1 MPRSPGPSPQANQ
14 RVAYSDRLD
23 RAFALARQ
31 LHQDQTRKGSAVPYL
46 SHLLA
51 VAALVSEFGGD
62 EDQVIAALLHDA
74 VEDQGGPPL
83 LNKIRTQFSN
93 RVAHLVE
100 ACTDAFEQPKPPWK
114 ERKLAY
120 LARIPT
126 APLDARII
134 IAADKIHNLRSMIA
148 DYDQVGEKLWDRFT
162 ASKEETLWY
171 YAAVRDA
178 LRPGW
183 EHPAL
188 IELQRT
194 LSALRNTV
202 QEN

>member
-1 MPRSPGPSPQANQ
+1 M
-14 RVAYSDRLD
+14 AYSERLD
-23 RAFALARQ
+23 AAFALARR
-31 LHQDQTRKGSAVPYL
+31 LHHSQTRKGSSVPYV

-62 EDQVIAALLHDA
+62 EEQVIAALLHDA
-74 VEDQGGPPL
+74 VEDQGGKPL
-83 LNKIRTQFSN
+83 LEEIRTQFGD
-93 RVAHLVE
+93 RVAGLVE
-100 ACTDAFEQPKPPWK
+100 VCTDAFEQPKPPWK

-120 LARIPT
+120 LTRIPG
-126 APLDARII
+126 APLDARIV
-134 IAADKIHNLRSMIA
+134 IAADKIHNLRSMIT
-148 DYDQVGEKLWDRFT
+148 DYEQVGEKLWDRFT
-162 ASKEETLWY
+162 TSREETLWY

-188 IELQRT
+188 VELQKT
-194 LSALRNTV
+194 LAALRSAV

>member
-1 MPRSPGPSPQANQ
+1 MRRSRGPSPRANR

-23 RAFALARQ
+23 RAFAFARQ
-31 LHQDQTRKGSAVPYL
+31 LHQDQTRKGSSVPYV

-83 LNKIRTQFSN
+83 LDEIRAQFGG
-93 RVAHLVE
+93 RIAQLVE

-120 LARIPT
+120 LARIPD
-126 APLDARII
+126 APIDVRII

-148 DYDQVGEKLWDRFT
+148 DYDQLGEKLWERFT

-194 LSALRNTV
+194 LSALRNAV
-202 QEN
+202 QED

>member
-1 MPRSPGPSPQANQ
+1 
-14 RVAYSDRLD
+14 VAYSDRLD
-23 RAFALARQ
+23 AAFALARR
-31 LHQDQTRKGSAVPYL
+31 LHDGQTRKGSTIPYV

-74 VEDQGGPPL
+74 VEDQGGRPL
-83 LNKIRTQFSN
+83 LEGIRSQFGD
-93 RVAHLVE
+93 RVAELVE
-100 ACTDAFEQPKPPWK
+100 ACTDAFERPKPPWR

-120 LARIPT
+120 LSRIPA
-126 APLDARII
+126 APLDVRII
-134 IAADKIHNLRSMIA
+134 IAADKIHNLRTMIA
-148 DYDQVGEKLWDRFT
+148 DYEQVGERLWDRFT

-188 IELQRT
+188 VELQKT
-194 LSALRNTV
+194 LATLRG
-202 QEN
+202 QLD

>member
-1 MPRSPGPSPQANQ
+1 LPGRSPPAEL

-23 RAFALARQ
+23 AAFALARR
-31 LHQDQTRKGSAVPYL
+31 LHDGQTRKGSTIPYV

-74 VEDQGGPPL
+74 VEDQGGRPL
-83 LNKIRTQFSN
+83 LEGIRSQFGD
-93 RVAHLVE
+93 RVAELVE
-100 ACTDAFEQPKPPWK
+100 ACTDAFERPKPPWR

-120 LARIPT
+120 LSRIPA
-126 APLDARII
+126 APLDVRII
-134 IAADKIHNLRSMIA
+134 IAADKIHNLRTMIA
-148 DYDQVGEKLWDRFT
+148 DYEQVGERLWDRFT

-188 IELQRT
+188 VELQKT
-194 LSALRNTV
+194 LATLRG
-202 QEN
+202 QLD